1 MTDAPWAAWWPLI
14 ENARWFGG
22 KGLAA
27 TFESMTA
34 LPWLTPAGA
43 LPAVRAEV
51 ATVRYA
57 DGRHEFY
64 ALLVGYTD
72 NPTTEVILHLDDPDL
87 GAVAAVEAV
96 ADPASAAELR

>member
-1 MTDAPWAAWWPLI
+1 MTDAPLAAWWPLI

-57 DGRHEFY
+57 DGRHELY

-72 NPTTEVILHLDDPDL
+72 NPTTR
-87 GAVAAVEAV
+87 G
-96 ADPASAAELR
+96 DPAPRRPRSRRGGGG